1 MANDSQL
8 AGVNQL
14 NSMKTVRSKFHFLSI
29 LFIGCSATLWAVYET
44 KFLMPLLWL
53 FFLTIWILL
62 IAPAEFK
69 MFLRRLYQVA
79 LLLIMVSLL
88 QIVFRRQGDILLS
101 IKSFPIVFSTGL
113 REAILL
119 WIRFMI
125 IFMLAY
131 IFAQVPVFE
140 FLLFLNKIKI
150 SLEFSLIL
158 LTTLKFIP
166 FIFNEAKKG
175 LWTIRF
181 RGTDIRHL
189 SLTGKYNTL
198 KKLLMPLLFRGIHYA
213 SFSSLALELRGYGAI
228 NRVKIAQ
235 DYPLKMI
242 DYGVLIFVLMVN
254 LAGIFIK

>member
-1 MANDSQL
+1 
-8 AGVNQL
+8 
-14 NSMKTVRSKFHFLSI
+14 MKILRSKFHFLTI
-29 LFIGCSATLWAVYET
+29 LLIGCSATLWAVYET
-44 KFLMPLLWL
+44 NFVMPLFWL
-53 FFLTIWILL
+53 IFLTIWIIL

-69 MFLRRLYQVA
+69 MFFRRLYQIA
-79 LLLIMVSLL
+79 LLLIIVSLL
-88 QIVFRRQGDILLS
+88 QIVFRRQGEILLS
-101 IKSFPIVFSTGL
+101 IKGFPIVFSTGL

-131 IFAQVPVFE
+131 IFARVSLFE

-150 SLEFSLIL
+150 SLEFSLLL

-181 RGTDIRHL
+181 RGTDIRTL
-189 SLTGKYNTL
+189 NIKGKYFTF

-213 SFSSLALELRGYGAI
+213 SFSSLALELRGYGAV
-228 NRVKIAQ
+228 NQVKIAQ
-235 DYPLKMI
+235 NYPLKII
-242 DYGVLIFVLMVN
+242 DYFVLIFVLIVN
-254 LAGIFIK
+254 LAGIFVL

>member
-1 MANDSQL
+1 
-8 AGVNQL
+8 
-14 NSMKTVRSKFHFLSI
+14 MKILRSKFHFLTI
-29 LFIGCSATLWAVYET
+29 FLIGCSATLWAVYET
-44 KFLMPLLWL
+44 KFLMPLIWL
-53 FFLTIWILL
+53 VFLTIWVILTE
-62 IAPAEFK
+62 PAEFK
-69 MFLRRLYQVA
+69 MFFRRLYQVA

-88 QIVFRRQGDILLS
+88 QIVFRREGEILLS

-113 REAILL
+113 REAVLL

-131 IFAQVPVFE
+131 VFAQVSLFE

-150 SLEFSLIL
+150 SLQFSLLL

-181 RGTDIRHL
+181 RGTDIRKL
-189 SLTGKYNTL
+189 NIKGKYITL

-213 SFSSLALELRGYGAI
+213 SFSSLALELRGYGAV
-228 NRVKIAQ
+228 NRVKITQ
-235 DYPLKMI
+235 NYPLKMI
-242 DYGVLIFVLMVN
+242 DYGVLIFVLIVN
-254 LAGIFIK
+254 LIGIIFK